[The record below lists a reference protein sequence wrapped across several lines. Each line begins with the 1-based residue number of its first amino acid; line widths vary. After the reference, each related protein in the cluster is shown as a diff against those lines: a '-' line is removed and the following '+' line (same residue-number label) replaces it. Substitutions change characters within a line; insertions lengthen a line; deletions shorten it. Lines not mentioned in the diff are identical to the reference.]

1 MAKPLNY
8 NNLKKKYLSVTL
20 ADENNTVL
28 LVGMP
33 TKSIMDELT
42 SLEGS
47 IETLDA
53 DSADLEALDD
63 MYRVCAKI
71 MSRNKCGIKITKEY
85 LEDVFDYEDI
95 TIFLDAYTNFIGEIS
110 SVKN

>member
-20 ADENNTVL
+20 ADEKNTVL
-28 LVGMP
+28 LIGMP

-42 SLEGS
+42 SLETNLD
-47 IETLDA
+47 TLGDE
-53 DSADLEALDD
+53 ADLESLSE
-63 MYRVCAKI
+63 MYRVCAKV
-71 MSRNKCGIKITKEY
+71 MSRNKCGITITKEY
-85 LEDVFDYEDI
+85 LEDIFDYEDI
-95 TIFLDAYTNFIGEIS
+95 VIFFNAYTEFIAEIT